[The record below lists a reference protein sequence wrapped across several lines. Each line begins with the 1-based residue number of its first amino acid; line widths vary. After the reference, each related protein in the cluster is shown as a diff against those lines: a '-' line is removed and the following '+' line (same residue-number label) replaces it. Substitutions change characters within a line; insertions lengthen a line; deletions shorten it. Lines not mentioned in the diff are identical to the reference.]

1 MYYRLSDVPCL
12 PSFIHFIYIHLFLR
26 LNLNLFHSISQL
38 RLSKVPTPTPTMSYH
53 IPYTPSRLNPSF
65 PLPLQFIPSQFPPVP
80 QPFPSPPIIVG
91 GGRFGKRKLSV
102 IQGQGQGR
110 GTMSMP
116 TSPLRQSVNT
126 EVWQGVSLIL
136 TIILK
141 MMSCGADDSLIQLLH
156 TRVNLYVQ
164 PFLHSSIIGVELR
177 TDNSPRTSTFTQ
189 HKQSHHS
196 SLTVQSHLL
205 TMSTITTMTMTMT
218 MTKETQGKGMMSRHQ
233 GRKGHK

>member
-1 MYYRLSDVPCL
+1 MFRSCL
-12 PSFIHFIYIHLFLR
+12 LFHSFHFIYIHLFLR

-53 IPYTPSRLNPSF
+53 HIPFTPSRLNPSF
-65 PLPLQFIPSQFPPVP
+65 PLPLQSIPSQSTQPFPPVP
-80 QPFPSPPIIVG
+80 QPFPSAPIIVG

-102 IQGQGQGR
+102 IQGQGQGQGR

-116 TSPLRQSVNT
+116 TSPLRQSINT

-141 MMSCGADDSLIQLLH
+141 MMSCEADHSLIQLLH

-164 PFLHSSIIGVELR
+164 YHLI
-177 TDNSPRTSTFTQ
+177 
-189 HKQSHHS
+189 SH
-196 SLTVQSHLL
+196 V
-205 TMSTITTMTMTMT
+205 
-218 MTKETQGKGMMSRHQ
+218 
-233 GRKGHK
+233 